1 MGGTLSAQSLRSLK
15 KLTAPMGGEVEL
27 FEADFEGGAKLL
39 RIRIRQGSRFTD
51 LDLDPVTARLWAAVM
66 ADWSS
71 HS

>member
-1 MGGTLSAQSLRSLK
+1 
-15 KLTAPMGGEVEL
+15 MGGEVEL